1 MTLEWQICTH
11 LVNGKN
17 ILNYNPQFVIQIKD
31 LSSYKSKYIFEFLC
45 EHFHPFNDFSVCWKW
60 EPNSV
65 AIWDNR
71 SVAYRVI
78 PGGYDPQTR
87 EATRTAIFGEVPYYA
102 EKSANQSDQEDEA
115 EKEEIFDGYFGRY
128 DEGKEGEITEQAD
141 PAVGVIKVNPSIAPI
156 SVN

>member
-1 MTLEWQICTH
+1 MTLEWQIRTH
-11 LVNGKN
+11 PVTGKN

-31 LSSYKSKYIFEFLC
+31 LSGSESKHVLEFLR
-45 EHFHPFNDFSVCWKW
+45 EHLHSADDFSLRWKW

-71 SVAYRVI
+71 SVAHRAI
-78 PGGYDPQTR
+78 PGGYDPRAR

-102 EKSANQSDQEDEA
+102 GKSANQSDEEDET
-115 EKEEIFDGYFGRY
+115 EKEEVFDGYFGRY
-128 DEGKEGEITEQAD
+128 DEGKKGEITEQAD
-141 PAVGVIKVNPSIAPI
+141 PAVGVIKVNPSVAPI